1 MIGYD
6 LLTMEKNITLTM
18 MGFTLSVYLRPNI
31 GFSYSNLSGVT
42 SCVGSVHTE

>member
-6 LLTMEKNITLTM
+6 LLTTMEKNITLTM
-18 MGFTLSVYLRPNI
+18 MGFTLSVFDLI
-31 GFSYSNLSGVT
+31 KVSDSNFSGVT

>member
-18 MGFTLSVYLRPNI
+18 MGFTLSDLRPNI